1 MKLLF
6 LTTDDSSF
14 WSHRLTLVRLAKKGG
29 ADVVIMTRPGEHC
42 SRLEKDGFRVVTWNI
57 SRKSLNP
64 IRELRSFFQVVRVY
78 RDERPDLVHH
88 IALKP
93 IVYGALAARLCGS
106 IPAVNTVTGLGPV
119 FTRTNLLSKVLQ
131 GLLIKVLALCFGAAN
146 GRVIVQNDDDRD
158 LLLKKRVVNPEKNI
172 LIPGFGVN
180 TEQFAPCPEPEGESL
195 VILPGRMLW
204 EKGVG
209 EFVEAARE
217 LRKRGVA
224 ARMVLVG
231 APDPDNAGC
240 IPERQLREWVE
251 TGSVEWWGHQTDMP
265 AVICKSHLVCLPSY
279 REGLPKVLL
288 EAGACG
294 RAIVTTDAPGCSYVV
309 RHGEN
314 GLLVPIRDSH
324 ALADAIQK
332 LLQDSARR
340 QQMGV
345 VGRKRVATEFSDGR
359 ITRQMLDVYAEL
371 LNGRWRFDR
380 SSGEGRLEILTSR

>member
-14 WSHRLTLVRLAKKGG
+14 WSHRLTLVRVAKAGG

-42 SRLEKDGFRVVTWNI
+42 SLLEKEGFRVIAWSI

-64 IRELRSFFQVVRVY
+64 IRELRSFFQVLRTY

-93 IVYGALAARLCGS
+93 IVYGALAARLCGC

-131 GLLIKVLALCFGAAN
+131 SLLIKVLALCFGAAN

-158 LLLKKRVVNPEKNI
+158 LLLEKRIVAPEKNI
-172 LIPGFGVN
+172 LIPGFGIN
-180 TEQFAPCPEPEGESL
+180 TEQFVPCPEPKGEFL

-204 EKGVG
+204 EKGVR
-209 EFVEAARE
+209 EFVEAAKE
-217 LRKRGVA
+217 LRKRGVV

-240 IPERQLREWVE
+240 IPESQLRRWAE
-251 TGSVEWWGHQTDMP
+251 TGNVEWWGQQTDMP
-265 AVICKSHLVCLPSY
+265 TIICRSHLVCLPSY

-294 RAIVTTDAPGCSYVV
+294 RAIVTTNAPGCSYVV
-309 RHGEN
+309 KHGEN
-314 GLLVPIRDSH
+314 GLLVPIRDSR
-324 ALADAIQK
+324 ALADAIQE
-332 LLQDSARR
+332 LLQDSSRR

-345 VGRKRVATEFSDGR
+345 LGRQRAAAEFSEAR
-359 ITRQMLDVYAEL
+359 ITRQMLDIYVEL
-371 LNGRWRFDR
+371 MNGRWRFDGNSR
-380 SSGEGRLEILTSR
+380 DGILEMLTNR